1 LTSSKNTSDYIIGN
15 LDHPAGATD
24 AIPMKEILLEPSFAG
39 AAKAIESATE
49 LPLRTRSQWLCSL
62 RQIAK
67 ALGKPMDIIPARWTS
82 ARFAV
87 CRLHHA
93 RVGANAKT
101 LANHKS
107 NVRAALAWFGNE
119 EGVPSRGMPLTSDWR
134 DLREQLSDRRA
145 RSMLSSLMRYCSA
158 HNIAPA
164 AVDEAVLDDYMR
176 YRAETTALASD
187 AAARRAIARAWNG
200 CVDKV
205 AGWPKHPLLEPA
217 VKVMDGP
224 IWGDFP
230 EGLRSDVDAYLTR
243 LTCTR
248 RSIRGKRIPPCKPS
262 TIRRCRAEL
271 VAAARMAAREGV
283 STASLTSLA
292 ALVHPD
298 VAERVID
305 AYWRADGPEPRTY
318 TIDLGWKL
326 LSIARQISRLDDTAL
341 ERLDELRACLEE
353 YRGDGLTEKNKAVIR
368 QVLSG
373 EVWSEVVNLPAAL
386 MAEARLLREQAP
398 TKAAVIAQLA
408 VAIAI
413 LVFAPV
419 RIGNLVRIRLDQ
431 NLIKPGGLNGPYMLV
446 FPKYDVKNRVDLEF
460 LFDDKLTALIDEYV
474 HAFRS
479 TLLRGSNDLWLF
491 PGEAGGH
498 KDARTFSGQITE
510 RVEKATGLRITAHQF
525 RHAAA
530 AMWLKQKPGDY
541 ETVRRTLGHR
551 NIQTTIKF
559 YCGLETL
566 QANKAFGDMVRG
578 LMKLE
583 PEPA

>member
-1 LTSSKNTSDYIIGN
+1 MTET
-15 LDHPAGATD
+15 T
-24 AIPMKEILLEPSFAG
+24 LLESSFADV
-39 AAKAIESATE
+39 AKAIESAAN
-49 LPLRTRSQWLCSL
+49 LPVRTRSQWLCSL

-67 ALGKPMDIIPARWTS
+67 ALDKPMDIIPARRTS

-87 CRLHHA
+87 GRLHHA
-93 RVGANAKT
+93 QVGANAKT

-107 NVRAALAWFGNE
+107 NVWAALMWFGNE
-119 EGVPSRGMPLTSDWR
+119 TGVPRRGMPLTPDWR
-134 DLREQLSDRRA
+134 DLSQQLSDRRT
-145 RSMLSSLMRYCSA
+145 RSLLSSLMRYCSA
-158 HNIAPA
+158 RNIAPG
-164 AVDEAVLDDYMR
+164 AVDEAVLDGYMR
-176 YRAETTALASD
+176 YRAETTALASA
-187 AAARRAIARAWNG
+187 AAARRAIARSWNG
-200 CVDKV
+200 CVDRV
-205 AGWPKHPLLEPA
+205 AGWPAHRLVEPA
-217 VKVMDGP
+217 LKAMEGP
-224 IWGDFP
+224 TWDDFP
-230 EGLRSDVDAYLTR
+230 EGLRTDIDTYLIGLTR
-243 LTCTR
+243 SR

-271 VAAARMAAREGV
+271 VAAARMAVREGIPI
-283 STASLTSLA
+283 ASLTSLA
-292 ALVHPD
+292 ALVHPT

-305 AYWRADGPEPRTY
+305 AYWKVDGSEPRTY

-326 LSIARQISRLDDTAL
+326 LSIARQTGGLDDTAL
-341 ERLDELRACLEE
+341 ERLDEIRASLEE
-353 YRGDGLTEKNKAVIR
+353 YRGGGLTEKNKAVIR

-373 EVWSEVVNLPAAL
+373 DVWSEVVNLPAAL
-386 MAEARLLREQAP
+386 MARARLLKEQAP
-398 TKAAVIAQLA
+398 IKAAVIAQLA

-431 NLIKPGGLNGPYMLV
+431 NLIKPGGLNAPYLLV

-460 LFDDKLTALIDEYV
+460 LFDDKLTTLIDEYV
-474 HAFRS
+474 HEFRS

-498 KDARTFSGQITE
+498 KDAKTFSGQITE
-510 RVEKATGLRITAHQF
+510 RVEKATGFRITAHQF

-530 AMWLKQKPGDY
+530 AMWLKHKPGDY

-583 PEPA
+583 REPA